1 MRIFLAWL
9 ALSGCASKHSPT
21 PSDTKFKES
30 QRDWMAIY
38 YTELEIAI
46 ENEDI
51 EARYFFLQEILKI
64 KYKSDHNKTLP
75 ENPKLKILNQ

>member
-1 MRIFLAWL
+1 
-9 ALSGCASKHSPT
+9 
-21 PSDTKFKES
+21 
-30 QRDWMAIY
+30 MAIY